1 MGPLPH
7 KSSPRSLGLPD
18 STLLVFLL
26 HFWLFFL
33 TSWNTWALLLVPKTL
48 LLPVLCLGS
57 LLFLLCTSGSWALC
71 SRDHQASLSKLRTT
85 TPQAQRRWLWR
96 SEVRPRTRTCG
107 GPRDHTLEMRWPTA
121 WQPPSISSLWTTAT
135 LQTTSLPPRRCCP
148 HWMVV
153 TAHLLQA

>member
-85 TPQAQRRWLWR
+85 TPQAQDAD
-96 SEVRPRTRTCG
+96 SG
-107 GPRDHTLEMRWPTA
+107 GPRWGHEPAHAVVPEIALLRCADLLLDSLL
-121 WQPPSISSLWTTAT
+121 PSHHFER
-135 LQTTSLPPRRCCP
+135 LPHCKQ
-148 HWMVV
+148 
-153 TAHLLQA
+153 HLYLHAGAALTGW